1 MSAAAAP
8 FYFPTSSAQGS
19 VSPTLV
25 ILALFLRS
33 RPWGVRSYLIMV
45 LFCIMTGDVGG
56 LFMCLLLDLCINPLW
71 RNIHSGP
78 CLLFKLNSV
87 LVVAE
92 LWELFVHPR
101 C

>member
-1 MSAAAAP
+1 MP
-8 FYFPTSSAQGS
+8 RPLVRSSLLSDGFVAVLG
-19 VSPTLV
+19 
-25 ILALFLRS
+25 
-33 RPWGVRSYLIMV
+33 GVRSYLIMV